1 MENQYRPPVNKGNL
15 HRNQY
20 KDSDNHPDY
29 KGTLNISGEVV
40 KAVGMDQTQNK
51 NGGKYFRYRNRAARG
66 VCFFKLVPANLES
79 PPSEGPGGPRP
90 GDSSLDEGYAV
101 FDQ

>member
-40 KAVGMDQTQNK
+40 KQSGWINTNK
-51 NGGKYFRYRNRAARG
+51 NGGKYLGIEIEPPEGY
-66 VCFFKLVPANLES
+66 VFKLVPTNLES

-90 GDSSLDEGYAV
+90 GDSSLDEDMP
-101 FDQ
+101 F